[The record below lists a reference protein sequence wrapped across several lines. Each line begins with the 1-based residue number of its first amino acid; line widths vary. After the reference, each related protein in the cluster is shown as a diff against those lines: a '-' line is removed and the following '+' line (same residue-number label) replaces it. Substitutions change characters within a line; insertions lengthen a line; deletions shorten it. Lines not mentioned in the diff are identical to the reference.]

1 MKKYNNIQSG
11 RLDLKLKKSILSKK
25 SCLRFFLFF
34 LCLFQLQIHGVVAQ
48 AVRVQIEKKD
58 DGFVL
63 LRNDSIY
70 YVKGAGGQVHL
81 DKLKEIGGN
90 SIRTWSTDNAKLFLN
105 EAHKRGLTVM
115 MGLWLG
121 HERHGFDYDDSV
133 AVKKQFNHFE
143 KMVKEL
149 KDHPALLMW
158 GVGNEVDLFYTNHR
172 VWKAVQDIAAMIHKI
187 DPNHPTSTVTAGLD
201 SQEVRLIN
209 QNCPD
214 IDIYCVNTY
223 GDLDSAVSN
232 IRKFGWNGP
241 YMITEWGPNG
251 HWEVNKTP
259 WKAPIEQTG
268 SEKATT
274 YHHRYQ
280 KIKSDSKHCLGSYI
294 FLWGQKQETTSTWYG
309 VFDEKGRSTEALD
322 VMHKNWKGFKPVNSC
337 PTLQKMGIAIGGNLL
352 AYAELEE
359 GVNYTATAEFKDE
372 ENDKLKW
379 KWTLLPE
386 SNFTKSGGDAEL
398 MPEAVAIKMKTD
410 GPNVVFNTKS
420 LKGPY
425 RLFFACY
432 DGHDHVGYGNIPIY
446 IKSGLKN
453 NPTIQLRSRSII
465 HSYE

>member
-1 MKKYNNIQSG
+1 
-11 RLDLKLKKSILSKK
+11 
-25 SCLRFFLFF
+25 
-34 LCLFQLQIHGVVAQ
+34 
-48 AVRVQIEKKD
+48 
-58 DGFVL
+58 
-63 LRNDSIY
+63 
-70 YVKGAGGQVHL
+70 
-81 DKLKEIGGN
+81 
-90 SIRTWSTDNAKLFLN
+90 
-105 EAHKRGLTVM
+105 
-115 MGLWLG
+115 
-121 HERHGFDYDDSV
+121 
-133 AVKKQFNHFE
+133 
-143 KMVKEL
+143 
-149 KDHPALLMW
+149 
-158 GVGNEVDLFYTNHR
+158 
-172 VWKAVQDIAAMIHKI
+172 
-187 DPNHPTSTVTAGLD
+187 
-201 SQEVRLIN
+201 
-209 QNCPD
+209 
-214 IDIYCVNTY
+214 VNTY

-274 YHHRYQ
+274 YHKRYQ
-280 KIKSDSKHCLGSYI
+280 KIISDSKHCLGSYI

-322 VMHKNWKGFKPVNSC
+322 VMHNNWKGVKPVNSC
-337 PTLQKMGIAIGGNLL
+337 PKLQKMGIAVGGSLL

-359 GVNYTATAEFKDE
+359 GVNYKATAEFKDD

-410 GPNVVFNTKS
+410 GPDVVFNTKS

-453 NPTIQLRSRSII
+453 KPTIQLRSRSII